1 MNLAAVVG
9 GIGGFLL
16 GGPAGAAAGAALG
29 SKLSGSSDENALKD
43 GLGALGLAYSPIGG
57 AVSGAAAGA
66 TGTLAGGVPG
76 MSPGMGV
83 GGLKGALT
91 GAQKGFMA
99 GIPSALGG
107 TGAPI
112 SAGKALLG
120 VTALSAL
127 GSGGQG
133 DDATERFPGGE
144 RNPNYQPQTLVRPFY
159 SKVTGKRYFTLEDM
173 MRAEGK
179 DVPEEPV
186 GIASATQPAQTSQG
200 PMFGNML
207 SQFAMNNPQLLGS
220 RSMPGMLMANEGG
233 YIEGPGTGRSD
244 SVKAGIFQNGQ
255 KVQEARRSDG
265 EFVMTRKAVDN
276 AGGGDR
282 EKGAARMYALMNDLE
297 NKRVA

>member
-1 MNLAAVVG
+1 MNLAAIVG
-9 GIGGFLL
+9 GIGGFVLS
-16 GGPAGAAAGAALG
+16 GFNPAGAAAGAALG

-43 GLGALGLAYSPIGG
+43 GLGALGLAYSPVGG

-66 TGTLAGGVPG
+66 SGIGVYGP
-76 MSPGMGV
+76 MPASSMGAS
-83 GGLKGALT
+83 GAFT
-91 GAQKGFMA
+91 GAKEGFMA

-107 TGAPI
+107 KGLPI
-112 SAGKALLG
+112 SPSKALLG
-120 VTALSAL
+120 LTALSAL
-127 GSGGQG
+127 GSGSKTAT
-133 DDATERFPGGE
+133 ATEQFPGGE
-144 RNPNYQPQTLVRPFY
+144 RDPDYQPQTLVRPFY
-159 SKVTGKRYFTLEDM
+159 SRVTGKRYFTLEDM
-173 MRAEGK
+173 LRDEGK
-179 DVPEEPV
+179 DVPDQPV
-186 GIASATQPAQTSQG
+186 GIASATQP
-200 PMFGNML
+200 NML
-207 SQFAMNNPQLLGS
+207 QVAMNNPQLLGS

-255 KVQEARRSDG
+255 KVQEARLSDG